1 MRNISE
7 DEEEQGPGSWIAA
20 DKDLVLLPKDPSTIE
35 DAIEALENKDNYG
48 IYLSNI
54 RSGKV
59 TPKNMEDFFGPT
71 SPAAKKKIEKD
82 TGVAFPIK
90 TKAAIDDFIKSRA
103 GKPNLVYYEVVGDTL
118 MFPNSKNT
126 SKGRT
131 QSIVSTIMDNAGV
144 KYEIKQKE
152 SFGESKNKKVALKEN
167 PNEPKPKMSD
177 EELMKRIKSSLS
189 NQVSGGKKGKPGLQE
204 GPIDKRLAIVFLKYR
219 GKSFPMDYKTGSM
232 FARFVGDLEKTGAFM
247 DEDAISDFMS
257 SDDFYNYANK
267 FSVEIEEPIDNDM
280 LSLAP
285 KKQMEP
291 QDLIPGRAQGDV
303 NPNAPHRMSDL
314 FEKMK
319 KTGKLK
325 KSELTEII
333 KKFK

>member
-35 DAIEALENKDNYG
+35 DAIKALENKDNYG

-82 TGVAFPIK
+82 TGIAFPIK

-103 GKPNLVYYEVVGDTL
+103 GKPNLVYYEVVGNTL

-152 SFGESKNKKVALKEN
+152 SFGENKD
-167 PNEPKPKMSD
+167 KPKMTD
-177 EELMKRIKSSLS
+177 DELMKKIKSSLS
-189 NQVSGGKKGKPGLQE
+189 FQVSGGKKGKPGLQE
-204 GPIDKRLAIVFLKYR
+204 GPIDKRVAIVFLKYK
-219 GKSFPMDYKTGSM
+219 GKSFPMDYKIGST
-232 FARFVGDLEKTGAFM
+232 FARFVGDLEKTGAFSN
-247 DEDAISDFMS
+247 EDAVSDFMS

-267 FSVEIEEPIDNDM
+267 FGVEIEEPTDNDM
-280 LSLAP
+280 LSIAP

-291 QDLIPGRAQGDV
+291 QDMIPSRAQGDV

-333 KKFK
+333 KNFK

>member
-35 DAIEALENKDNYG
+35 DAIKALENKDNYG

-103 GKPNLVYYEVVGDTL
+103 GKPNLVYYEVVGNTL

-152 SFGESKNKKVALKEN
+152 SFGENKD
-167 PNEPKPKMSD
+167 KPKMSD

-204 GPIDKRLAIVFLKYR
+204 GPMDKRVAIVFLKYR
-219 GKSFPMDYKTGSM
+219 GKSFPMDYKTGST

-247 DEDAISDFMS
+247 GEDAVSDFMA

-267 FSVEIEEPIDNDM
+267 FGVEIEEPTDNDM
-280 LSLAP
+280 LSIAP

-291 QDLIPGRAQGDV
+291 QDMIPSRAQGDV